1 MHQTG
6 HTPDGMGADRHRERL
21 NMAEA
26 SKSHGNIYAIV
37 TRSMDVVQSGF
48 STHDEAAEWLENRLD
63 SYKEPDWNE
72 ENVEI
77 QAIR

>member
-1 MHQTG
+1 
-6 HTPDGMGADRHRERL
+6 MGIDRHREQS
-21 NMAEA
+21 NMLEA
-26 SKSHGNIYAIV
+26 SQSRGSIYAVV
-37 TRSMDVVQSGF
+37 TRSMDVIQSGF

-72 ENVEI
+72 EDVEI